1 MASGKGRAKGGQT
14 MKRLAIAGAVL
25 LVLSGCALAARDRA
39 RNDLEQSK
47 AAYKEC
53 LQQHPDDAS
62 ACEVLQ
68 KIYEADLQALRALSR
83 RGTVTIEE

>member
-1 MASGKGRAKGGQT
+1 

-25 LVLSGCALAARDRA
+25 IVLAGCAAVARDKA

-53 LQQHPDDAS
+53 LQQHLDDAS
-62 ACEVLQ
+62 ACEALQ
-68 KIYEADLQALRALSR
+68 KIYEADLQALRALKR
-83 RGTVTIEE
+83 GGTVTIEE

>member
-1 MASGKGRAKGGQT
+1 

-25 LVLSGCALAARDRA
+25 IVLSGCAVAAGLARERA